1 MKTNKRLFKVVLLIS
16 GVLMILGTG
25 FLYAIRL
32 DEPLFFHHY
41 YDEFIIS
48 DEEGMY
54 HDSSEF
60 KYITNRYD
68 ERVIVGV
75 SFPEQPDV
83 WVQVAG
89 FDDYNFFYMDNHEV
103 YQHEEIYGYYSVR
116 KVNWEI
122 VEVPEE
128 VNLNNT
134 PITQVE
140 FLFDDSSEMLV
151 DIGEIYLS
159 RMTSDE
165 SVIQHVYGSSSTDG
179 EIETRHQFIEDATVI
194 SVSSPALESIPHTQS
209 FKLNNQEV
217 ESLEGIQAEEED
229 NLTVSSVVLPSE
241 ENKYEQYKAQLQV
254 SFINDDN
261 EESQGVLQW
270 IRGPGID
277 YEFFDLISY
286 SQSRRGE

>member
-1 MKTNKRLFKVVLLIS
+1 
-16 GVLMILGTG
+16 
-25 FLYAIRL
+25 
-32 DEPLFFHHY
+32 
-41 YDEFIIS
+41 
-48 DEEGMY
+48 
-54 HDSSEF
+54 
-60 KYITNRYD
+60 
-68 ERVIVGV
+68 
-75 SFPEQPDV
+75 
-83 WVQVAG
+83 
-89 FDDYNFFYMDNHEV
+89 
-103 YQHEEIYGYYSVR
+103 
-116 KVNWEI
+116 
-122 VEVPEE
+122 
-128 VNLNNT
+128 
-134 PITQVE
+134 
-140 FLFDDSSEMLV
+140 
-151 DIGEIYLS
+151 
-159 RMTSDE
+159 MTSDD

-286 SQSRRGE
+286 TQSRRGE